1 MLFLFIGDIIFS
13 RLLLNIFFIFWSR
26 ITVLLHWN
34 SVYFIFEIYNITV
47 LNFYIYIIFY
57 YSIILWFIVFN
68 LGSLILFYELSFL
81 NVFILAI
88 LLVSVF
94 FTYILHFI
102 SGFYFSLFAHLL
114 CGDEFMDVLIIRF
127 LLCILETFSL
137 FCRALALFLRLFC
150 NLLASH
156 FLLTLF
162 LDFVYF
168 FLCFFLFSNCL
179 LFLGFLNFII
189 ISITFLIVLL
199 FYAFLITLDVF
210 SSILQ
215 IYILISM
222 LHLGISDWSVFKCTH

>member
-1 MLFLFIGDIIFS
+1 MLFIFIGDIIFS
-13 RLLLNIFFIFWSR
+13 RLLLNIFYIFWSR

-34 SVYFIFEIYNITV
+34 SIYFILEIYTIV
-47 LNFYIYIIFY
+47 LLNFYVYILFY
-57 YSIILWFIVFN
+57 YSIILWFIIFN

-81 NVFILAI
+81 NVFLLAI

-94 FTYILHFI
+94 FTYIIHFI
-102 SGFYFSLFAHLL
+102 SGFYFMLFAHLL

-168 FLCFFLFSNCL
+168 FLCFLLFSNC
-179 LFLGFLNFII
+179 FNFTGFLNFIVLI
-189 ISITFLIVLL
+189 ITVFIILMFYTFLIS
-199 FYAFLITLDVF
+199 LDVF

-222 LHLGISDWSVFKCTH
+222 LHLGISDWSIFKCV